1 MYFHNT
7 KVSQKL
13 FLSLIAYKADIS
25 EKSHLDLH
33 CFLNSDYGFPV
44 KKWTN

>member
-1 MYFHNT
+1 MNFHNT

-13 FLSLIAYKADIS
+13 FLSSIAYRADIS

-33 CFLNSDYGFPV
+33 CSLNADYGFPV
-44 KKWTN
+44 